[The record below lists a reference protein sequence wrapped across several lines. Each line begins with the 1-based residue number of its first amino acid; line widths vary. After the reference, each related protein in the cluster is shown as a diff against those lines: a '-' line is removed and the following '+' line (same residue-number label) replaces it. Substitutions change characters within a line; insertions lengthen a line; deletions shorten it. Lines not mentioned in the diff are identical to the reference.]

1 MQREKEQKEK
11 RAREEAEELRMER
24 EKREREETERIRKIR
39 EEEVLYVLSCICV
52 VYTYNMYVYIAID
65 CTRKWIGN
73 AVQMF
78 RHPPYGH
85 VIKLRVCGARC
96 SLPARDLSYRAVFL
110 SLEVDESTLPSLLL
124 VQCLSP

>member
-73 AVQMF
+73 AVQMLSSSV
-78 RHPPYGH
+78 RSRDKIAC
-85 VIKLRVCGARC
+85 VRRAL
-96 SLPARDLSYRAVFL
+96 LPAGPGFELQSSVSLS
-110 SLEVDESTLPSLLL
+110 
-124 VQCLSP
+124 